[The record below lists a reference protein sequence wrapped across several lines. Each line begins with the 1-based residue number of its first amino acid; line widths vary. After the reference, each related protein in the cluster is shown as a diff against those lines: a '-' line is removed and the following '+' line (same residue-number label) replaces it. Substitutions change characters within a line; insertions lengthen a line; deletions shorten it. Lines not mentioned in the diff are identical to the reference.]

1 MAPKSDSFIDRM
13 KKQPLS
19 FWGGLC
25 LFAGIFS
32 VLAMNLMI
40 DAANMRRTEER
51 AAQLG
56 GAIGGGLSVLL
67 GIVLLVLH
75 FVRRNRH

>member
-1 MAPKSDSFIDRM
+1 MAVEPESLIDRM

-25 LFAGIFS
+25 IFAGVFS
-32 VLAMNLMI
+32 SLAMQLMI
-40 DAANMRRTEER
+40 DASDLRRSEER

-56 GAIGGGLSVLL
+56 GALAGGLFVLV
-67 GIVLLVLH
+67 GVVLIVLH
-75 FVRRNRH
+75 FVRRKRR

>member
-1 MAPKSDSFIDRM
+1 MARKSDSFIDRM

-25 LFAGIFS
+25 LFAGVFS
-32 VLAMNLMI
+32 VLAMNLMV
-40 DAANMRRTEER
+40 DATEMGRAEER
-51 AAQLG
+51 ATRLG
-56 GAIGGGLSVLL
+56 GAIGGGLIVLV
-67 GIVLLVLH
+67 GIVLLVLY